1 MKTHK
6 FDAIS
11 FISGLIFTGFGLM
24 FLIPNTTEDLIDTV
38 VDMGSWAWPLILLGL
53 GLALVVPLFVTAAKG
68 ADPEL
73 EADQTD

>member
-24 FLIPNTTEDLIDTV
+24 FLIPNTTDDLIDTV

-53 GLALVVPLFVTAAKG
+53 GLALVLPLLINVARGT
-68 ADPEL
+68 DP
-73 EADQTD
+73 DSKSTQTD